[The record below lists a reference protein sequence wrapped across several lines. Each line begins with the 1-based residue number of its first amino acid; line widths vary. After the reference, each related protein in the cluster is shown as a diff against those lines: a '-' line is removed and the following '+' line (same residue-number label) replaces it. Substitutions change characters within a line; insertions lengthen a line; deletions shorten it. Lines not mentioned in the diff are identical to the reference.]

1 MEFIIIVIVV
11 ILIFSKIS
19 AKATGDKWKSAANQL
34 NLRYEPGGMGG
45 VGSIHGSLNGNRVAV
60 TVFRKGGG
68 NTSRSYTRY
77 SMNYRNPI
85 PVEMKIVRQGMFHEL
100 GKAFGMQDILTG
112 NPEFDYQ
119 FFVKGDDT
127 QRVRAIL
134 STPVQDAIID
144 LLSSFDDMTIT
155 DSHIEAVKS
164 GTESDSVVIIQ
175 TLRRLE
181 EFCEIIMEEDEKS
194 FDNLYATDS
203 ENEEKSEEEPE
214 VEPSETAYIPSITV
228 DPFVI
233 PTPVVVTEEPT
244 EFLEDDIPPI
254 PVPTEHQ
261 RFESEPTTIEDK
273 AVSVEAAAPQAEEAV
288 ALEAK
293 DLQDIARQLFVDPEN
308 SMLTS
313 SQFDERF
320 KGIPVTGAG
329 KMEHLA
335 RFSYDPVF
343 SGTKG
348 VKASYDV
355 CTLDGTYSKI
365 RVTAEVMYPEDQYER
380 LSSLQMQTIPL
391 NGMLVAYN
399 SITHRLYLSA
409 K

>member
-1 MEFIIIVIVV
+1 MEFIIIVIVAIV
-11 ILIFSKIS
+11 IFSKIS
-19 AKATGDKWKSAANQL
+19 AKATGDKWRSAANQL

-60 TVFRKGGG
+60 TVLTKRSGK
-68 NTSRSYTRY
+68 TSRSYTRY
-77 SMNYRNPI
+77 SMNYRNSI
-85 PVEMKIVRQGMFHEL
+85 PVEMKIVRQGIFHEL

-233 PTPVVVTEEPT
+233 PTQIGRAHV
-244 EFLEDDIPPI
+244 
-254 PVPTEHQ
+254 
-261 RFESEPTTIEDK
+261 
-273 AVSVEAAAPQAEEAV
+273 
-288 ALEAK
+288 
-293 DLQDIARQLFVDPEN
+293 
-308 SMLTS
+308 
-313 SQFDERF
+313 
-320 KGIPVTGAG
+320 
-329 KMEHLA
+329 
-335 RFSYDPVF
+335 
-343 SGTKG
+343 
-348 VKASYDV
+348 
-355 CTLDGTYSKI
+355 
-365 RVTAEVMYPEDQYER
+365 
-380 LSSLQMQTIPL
+380 
-391 NGMLVAYN
+391 
-399 SITHRLYLSA
+399 
-409 K
+409 

>member
-1 MEFIIIVIVV
+1 
-11 ILIFSKIS
+11 
-19 AKATGDKWKSAANQL
+19 
-34 NLRYEPGGMGG
+34 
-45 VGSIHGSLNGNRVAV
+45 
-60 TVFRKGGG
+60 
-68 NTSRSYTRY
+68 
-77 SMNYRNPI
+77 
-85 PVEMKIVRQGMFHEL
+85 
-100 GKAFGMQDILTG
+100 
-112 NPEFDYQ
+112 
-119 FFVKGDDT
+119 
-127 QRVRAIL
+127 
-134 STPVQDAIID
+134 VQDAIID

-181 EFCEIIMEEDEKS
+181 EFCEIIMEADEKS

-214 VEPSETAYIPSITV
+214 IEPSETPYIPSITV

-233 PTPVVVTEEPT
+233 PNPVVVTEELPD
-244 EFLEDDIPPI
+244 F
-254 PVPTEHQ
+254 
-261 RFESEPTTIEDK
+261 
-273 AVSVEAAAPQAEEAV
+273 VEAEEPPEFSEKTVREEEATDV
-288 ALEAK
+288 SRAAK
-293 DLQDIARQLFVDPEN
+293 ELQEIARQLFVDPEN

-320 KGIPVTGAG
+320 KGITVTGAA

-348 VKASYDV
+348 VKASFDL

-365 RVTAEVMYPEDQYER
+365 RVSAEVMYPEDQYER
-380 LSSLQMQTIPL
+380 LSALQAQTIPI
-391 NGMLVAYN
+391 NGTLVAYN
-399 SITHRLYLSA
+399 SITHRLYLA
-409 K
+409 AQ